1 MPEIKLALSRV
12 WPTAFALAIAAF
24 FFSFAPPKAIG
35 PPWLLALLAVLTL
48 AWVLLQPKAAQR
60 DDMLPAIAVVLA
72 SVGLLLVARLS
83 PELAH
88 KQLWW
93 LLISVGLAVAF
104 GVPLTM
110 FRRMA
115 SYKYVWVLLCL
126 VLFGML
132 VVFGQE
138 VNGAKLWIRLGP
150 VQYEPVELIKL
161 FIVFFLAA
169 YLAETA
175 DVIARARPWSVRAN
189 LKYLGPLFLG
199 WGVSM
204 GILMLQR
211 DIGMAVLLL
220 ATFCIMLYGATK
232 RWDLLVGG
240 CVIFGGAALWA
251 VRHYHYVGTR
261 IAVWRNPFADPLG
274 AGYQA
279 AQSYYSL
286 AAGGVLGT
294 GYRLGHPGYT
304 PDAATDYIYSALSEE
319 FGLIGALIVLGLLLV
334 LVRRVLSVATYQP
347 DLYTRL
353 LAVGLSATLGFQ
365 VFIIVGGVIGLFP
378 LTGITLPFI
387 SYGGSSL
394 VANFLLVALAW
405 SMSARPRAA
414 AARG

>member
-1 MPEIKLALSRV
+1 MALAL
-12 WPTAFALAIAAF
+12 AAF
-24 FFSFAPPKAIG
+24 VLSFAPAKTIG
-35 PPWLLALLAVLTL
+35 PPWLLAVLAALSII
-48 AWVLLQPKAAQR
+48 WVLVQPAATQR
-60 DDMLPAIAVVLA
+60 DDVLPAMAIALSA
-72 SVGLLLVARLS
+72 FGLLLVARIS
-83 PELAH
+83 PQLAH
-88 KQLWW
+88 KQQYW
-93 LLISVGLAVAF
+93 LLISLALAVGFGPAF
-104 GVPLTM
+104 SL

-126 VLFGML
+126 VLFVL
-132 VVFGQE
+132 LILFGQE

-150 VQYEPVELIKL
+150 IQYEPVELIKL

-175 DVIARARPWSVRAN
+175 DVIARAKPWSVRAN

-204 GILMLQR
+204 AILILQR
-211 DIGMAVLLL
+211 DLGMAALLL
-220 ATFCIMLYGATK
+220 ATFSMLLYAATR
-232 RWDLLVGG
+232 RWDLLAGSLAV
-240 CVIFGGAALWA
+240 FAAVAAWA
-251 VRHYHYVGTR
+251 AHHYSYVGTR

-274 AGYQA
+274 SGYQA

-286 AAGGVLGT
+286 AAGSLFGT
-294 GYRLGHPGYT
+294 GYRLGHPNYI
-304 PDAATDYIYSALSEE
+304 PDAGTDYIYAALSEE
-319 FGLIGALIVLGLLLV
+319 FGLIGALIVLALFFV
-334 LVRRVLSVATYQP
+334 LVRRILGIAEEQP
-347 DLYTRL
+347 DLYARL

-405 SMSARPRAA
+405 AMSARPRREA
-414 AARG
+414 